1 MVRTRSPVRIWLSA
15 PEKTSLTTRDV
26 FSGAGG
32 HLRQKALPTKRSAF
46 FFRCVSSPSK
56 ALPTKRSA
64 FFFRCDSAPEKKP
77 HNTRDVFLELGGISV
92 KNISYNEGRFFGAG
106 GISVKSA
113 PNKEECFFLPLC
125 FIFLKKHV
133 QKLGLKL
140 SSVGLVLKNPCPSE
154 CFFCKVLCLPLM
166 CSQKRPTV
174 RNRAFLFFA
183 ICFQRFARR
192 FG

>member
-15 PEKTSLTTRDV
+15 PEKSTPNKEECFFLPLCFISL
-26 FSGAGG
+26 
-32 HLRQKALPTKRSAF
+32 
-46 FFRCVSSPSK
+46 
-56 ALPTKRSA
+56 
-64 FFFRCDSAPEKKP
+64 
-77 HNTRDVFLELGGISV
+77 
-92 KNISYNEGRFFGAG
+92 KNIPYNEGRFFWSWGHLRQKHPQQRG
-106 GISVKSA
+106 VL
-113 PNKEECFFLPLC
+113 FLPLC

-140 SSVGLVLKNPCPSE
+140 SSVGLFLKKNALTYGV
-154 CFFCKVLCLPLM
+154 FFCCKVLCLPLM
-166 CSQKRPTV
+166 CFQKRPTL

>member
-15 PEKTSLTTRDV
+15 PKKTSLT
-26 FSGAGG
+26 
-32 HLRQKALPTKRSAF
+32 
-46 FFRCVSSPSK
+46 
-56 ALPTKRSA
+56 
-64 FFFRCDSAPEKKP
+64 
-77 HNTRDVFLELGGISV
+77 TRDVFLELGGISLENV
-92 KNISYNEGRFFGAG
+92 PYNEGCFFELG
-106 GISVKSA
+106 GISAKSA
-113 PNKEECFFLPLC
+113 PNKEECFFLSLC

-140 SSVGLVLKNPCPSE
+140 SSVGLFSINTLTFGV
-154 CFFCKVLCLPLM
+154 FFCKVLCLPLM
-166 CSQKRPTV
+166 CFQKRPTL

>member
-15 PEKTSLTTRDV
+15 PKKTPLTTRDV
-26 FSGAGG
+26 FFGAVW
-32 HLRQKALPTKRSAF
+32 HLRQKHSQQRGVLFSSAVIPLQKKSPITQGTF
-46 FFRCVSSPSK
+46 FWSRGASPSK

-64 FFFRCDSAPEKKP
+64 FSSA
-77 HNTRDVFLELGGISV
+77 VFHLPQKHSLQR
-92 KNISYNEGRFFGAG
+92 GRFFGAMG
-106 GISVKSA
+106 HLRQKHSQQRGVL
-113 PNKEECFFLPLC
+113 FLPLC

-140 SSVGLVLKNPCPSE
+140 SSVGLFSINTLTFGV
-154 CFFCKVLCLPLM
+154 FFCKVLCLPLM

>member
-1 MVRTRSPVRIWLSA
+1 MGSW
-15 PEKTSLTTRDV
+15 
-26 FSGAGG
+26 G
-32 HLRQKALPTKRSAF
+32 HLRQKHPLQRGTFFWSWGHLRQKHSKQRGVLFSSAVIQLQKKSPLTQGTF
-46 FFRCVSSPSK
+46 FWSRGASPSK

-64 FFFRCDSAPEKKP
+64 FSSA
-77 HNTRDVFLELGGISV
+77 VFHLPQKHSLQR
-92 KNISYNEGRFFGAG
+92 GRFFGAMG
-106 GISVKSA
+106 HLRQKHSQQRGVL
-113 PNKEECFFLPLC
+113 FLPLC

-140 SSVGLVLKNPCPSE
+140 SSVGLFSINTLTFGV
-154 CFFCKVLCLPLM
+154 FFCKVLCLPLM

>member
-15 PEKTSLTTRDV
+15 PEKTSLTTGGV

-32 HLRQKALPTKRSAF
+32 HLPRKRPLQRGRF
-46 FFRCVSSPSK
+46 FWSRGASPSK

-64 FFFRCDSAPEKKP
+64 FSSA
-77 HNTRDVFLELGGISV
+77 VFHLPQKHSLQR
-92 KNISYNEGRFFGAG
+92 GRFFGAMG
-106 GISVKSA
+106 HLRQKHSQQRGVLV
-113 PNKEECFFLPLC
+113 LPLC

-140 SSVGLVLKNPCPSE
+140 SSVGLFSINTLTFGV
-154 CFFCKVLCLPLM
+154 FFCKVLCLPLM